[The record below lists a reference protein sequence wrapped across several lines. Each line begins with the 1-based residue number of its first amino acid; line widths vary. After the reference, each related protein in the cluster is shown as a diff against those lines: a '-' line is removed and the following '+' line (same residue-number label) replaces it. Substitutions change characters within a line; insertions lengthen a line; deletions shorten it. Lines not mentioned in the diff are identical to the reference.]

1 MANYHLEVQPVSRG
15 KGQSLTR
22 RVSYISGRP
31 LHDAYLD
38 KNYYH
43 ARDDVLYA
51 QVLLPEGAPPE
62 FRDLNQLCRAVEG
75 AERRWDART
84 AKSLTGSLPN
94 ELSLPEWIPIVETF
108 VRENFTDRGLCAVA
122 AIHQGKNPRC
132 PQQDNPHAHILVST
146 RAVGAEGFAPPP
158 PGRTGR
164 WTGRTAS
171 GAGGSSGRRRRTGP
185 MRAAG
190 FPSGSAMR
198 AWSGRG
204 LTASLST
211 ISAVWTGRESGRGRE
226 RGPGTSGER
235 FSGATSAGWNRS
247 AV

>member
-146 RAVGAEGFAPPP
+146 RAVGAVGFLLC
-158 PGRTGR
+158 
-164 WTGRTAS
+164 
-171 GAGGSSGRRRRTGP
+171 RRLCVRQPHVWRNLRR
-185 MRAAG
+185 
-190 FPSGSAMR
+190 
-198 AWSGRG
+198 
-204 LTASLST
+204 
-211 ISAVWTGRESGRGRE
+211 
-226 RGPGTSGER
+226 
-235 FSGATSAGWNRS
+235 
-247 AV
+247 